1 MKVILKKDIDKLGHY
16 GDQVK
21 VAEGY
26 ARNFL
31 IPKGLAVSA
40 TLGNT
45 RQFEAEK
52 DAFMRKATVKK
63 EKADKL
69 AAEIEG
75 VSLSFSR
82 KAGEDEKLFGS
93 VTSHDIEE
101 ALKAKGFEVEKKDI
115 LIAEP
120 IKALGSFTVAVKL
133 HSRVTANLKVEV
145 AKEE

>member
-1 MKVILKKDIDKLGHY
+1 MKIILKKDVDKLGHY

-21 VAEGY
+21 VADGY

-40 TLGNT
+40 TLGNM
-45 RQFEAEK
+45 RQFDAEK
-52 DAFMRKATVKK
+52 DAFMRKAAVKK

-69 AAEIEG
+69 SAEIEG
-75 VSLSFSR
+75 VTLSFSR

-115 LIAEP
+115 LLAEP

-133 HSRVTANLKVEV
+133 HSRVTANLKIEV

>member
-1 MKVILKKDIDKLGHY
+1 MKILLKKEVENLGGF

-31 IPKGLAVSA
+31 IPKGLAVEA
-40 TLGNT
+40 TTGNI

-52 DAFMRKATVKK
+52 DAFLRKAQQKK
-63 EKADKL
+63 EKAERLKSDL
-69 AAEIEG
+69 EA
-75 VSLSFSR
+75 VSLSFAR

-101 ALKAKGFEVEKKDI
+101 ALKAKGFSLEKKDI
-115 LIAEP
+115 LLDEP
-120 IKALGSFTVAVKL
+120 IKTIGMFTVSVKL
-133 HSRVTANLKVEV
+133 YSNVSADIQVSV
-145 AKEE
+145 VKE

>member
-1 MKVILKKDIDKLGHY
+1 MKVILKKDVDKLGHY

-31 IPKGLAVSA
+31 IPQGFAVAA
-40 TLGNT
+40 TLGNM

-52 DAFMRKATVKK
+52 DAFMRKAAVKK
-63 EKADKL
+63 EKADKI
-69 AAEIEG
+69 ASDIEG
-75 VSLSFSR
+75 VTLSFSR
-82 KAGEDEKLFGS
+82 KSGEDEKLFGS

-115 LIAEP
+115 ILAEP
-120 IKALGSFTVAVKL
+120 IKALGLFTVAIKL
-133 HSRVTANLKVEV
+133 HSRVTANLKIEV
-145 AKEE
+145 SKEA

>member
-1 MKVILKKDIDKLGHY
+1 MKVILKKDMDKLGHY

-21 VAEGY
+21 VADGY

-31 IPKGLAVSA
+31 IPKGLAVTA
-40 TLGNT
+40 TLGNM

-52 DAFMRKATVKK
+52 DAFMRKAAVKK

-69 AAEIEG
+69 SAELEG
-75 VSLSFSR
+75 VTLSFSR

-115 LIAEP
+115 LLAEP

-133 HSRVTANLKVEV
+133 HSRVTANLKIEV